1 MEKSNDGYNLMLDVY
16 TEYLNDN
23 SNQIINILELLQ
35 DKTLSPRDK
44 KTLKRISK
52 DLKRTNSNLRNIGK

>member
-1 MEKSNDGYNLMLDVY
+1 MEKNNDGYNLMLDVY

-35 DKTLSPRDK
+35 DKTLSPQDK

>member
-1 MEKSNDGYNLMLDVY
+1 MLDVY

-35 DKTLSPRDK
+35 DKTLSPQDK

>member
-1 MEKSNDGYNLMLDVY
+1 MEKSNNGYNLMLDVY

-35 DKTLSPRDK
+35 DKPLSPQDK

>member
-1 MEKSNDGYNLMLDVY
+1 MEKSNNGYNLMLDVY

-35 DKTLSPRDK
+35 DKTLSPQDK

>member
-1 MEKSNDGYNLMLDVY
+1 MEKSNNGYNLMLDVY

-35 DKTLSPRDK
+35 DKTLSPQDK
-44 KTLKRISK
+44 KTLKKISK

>member
-1 MEKSNDGYNLMLDVY
+1 MEKNNDGYNLMLDVY

-23 SNQIINILELLQ
+23 SNQIINILKFLQ
-35 DKTLSPRDK
+35 DKTLSPQDK

>member
-1 MEKSNDGYNLMLDVY
+1 MEKSNNGYNLMLDVY

-35 DKTLSPRDK
+35 DKNLSPQDK

-52 DLKRTNSNLRNIGK
+52 DLKRTNSKLRNIGK